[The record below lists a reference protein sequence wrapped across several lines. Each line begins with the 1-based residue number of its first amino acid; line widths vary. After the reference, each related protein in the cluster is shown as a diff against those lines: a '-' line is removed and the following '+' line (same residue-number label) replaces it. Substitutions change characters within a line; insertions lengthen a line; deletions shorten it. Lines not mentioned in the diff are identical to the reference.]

1 MNKLDEVKEI
11 IGDGLEFGQADKKTI
26 KKVNDFIDCVESS
39 YCLIQW
45 PDVQDYM
52 EEEWFDKEAILTD
65 NSGYFIPLKRI
76 FN

>member
-26 KKVNDFIDCVESS
+26 KKINNFINCVESS

-52 EEEWFDKEAILTD
+52 EEEWFSKEAILTD
-65 NSGYFIPLKRI
+65 NSGYFIPFKRI